1 MKIYGYSE
9 RGAMN
14 ALFYGIA
21 LNKDEDAMKAF
32 LKLVNKDLDINQY
45 KDFNLY
51 IECSLSDFGDPDLVI
66 IAIKESGEHDVFC
79 VEAKV
84 SHRNNFSF
92 KKQQTDHEEY
102 CGSDD
107 KAPND
112 KKYDASN
119 LFFQLRLKEL
129 FFATRGEI
137 EKDDNH
143 DIRIKCKK
151 LKTDDYRSKGE
162 NEIVNIISNIILG
175 DKLGN
180 DYYIAVIPKCEGYE
194 EPQLIKQFS
203 LNIQIVTWE
212 SILGEDKLKKY
223 LCETVKFNQ
232 TENKSQILNAPWKED
247 NVIQ

>member
-21 LNKDEDAMKAF
+21 LNNDEDALKAF
-32 LKLVNKDLDINQY
+32 LKLVNKDLNTDLY
-45 KDFNLY
+45 TDFNLF

-66 IAIKESGEHDVFC
+66 IAIKEKEEQDVFF

-84 SHRNNFSF
+84 SHRNKFSL
-92 KKQQTDHEEY
+92 KKQREDHEEY

-129 FFATRGEI
+129 FFATRGKI

-151 LKTDDYRSKGE
+151 LKSDDYRSKGD
-162 NEIVNIISNIILG
+162 NEIVNIISNKIIGENLG
-175 DKLGN
+175 K

-194 EPQLIKQFS
+194 EPQLIEQFS

-232 TENKSQILNAPWKED
+232 TDNKSQILNAPWKDD
-247 NVIQ
+247 NKIQ